1 MAKNKEK
8 TIVLDPFQK
17 WAHSYGRLGTLL
29 AIIYM
34 IAVPFIICSVYK
46 CTPTIGMVLNPGT
59 IGILLI
65 YIPVGFSEA
74 ISYTPVMGSSAYLGF
89 ITGNIMNLK
98 FPVAINGLK
107 VAKVEQSTPEG
118 DAVSA
123 VSIAVSSIV
132 TIIILAIAA
141 ALSSLISP
149 IFQTPFMVT
158 AKDYVIPAL
167 FGAMALGLFGTGAN
181 TSGKIVKG
189 ATKGVIPVI
198 IIVSAV
204 ALVARIGGAG
214 GTLLGLAGI
223 LIVLMI
229 PVAILSSWIMF
240 KKGMIKVVD
249 AVPKAEA
256 APATEAVV
264 EAAVEADEEK

>member
-8 TIVLDPFQK
+8 VQLTDPFQK
-17 WAHSYGRLGTLL
+17 WAHSVGRIGTLI

-34 IAVPFIICSVYK
+34 LIVPFVICAVFD
-46 CTPTIGMVLNPGT
+46 CMPTVGMVLNAGT

-98 FPVAINGLK
+98 FPVSVNGLK
-107 VAKVEQSTPEG
+107 VAKVEQSTPAG
-118 DAVSA
+118 DAVAA

-132 TIIILAIAA
+132 TIIILAVAA
-141 ALSSLISP
+141 ALSSLIQP
-149 IFQTPFMVT
+149 VFQTPFMVT

-167 FGAMALGLFGTGAN
+167 FGAMALGLLGTGAN

-198 IIVSAV
+198 IIVSVV
-204 ALVARIGGAG
+204 AIVARMGGAG
-214 GTLLGLAGI
+214 STLLGLAGI

-240 KKGMIKVVD
+240 KKGMITVVD
-249 AVPKAEA
+249 AVKKEDAPAEA
-256 APATEAVV
+256 AEAPVQ
-264 EAAVEADEEK
+264 E